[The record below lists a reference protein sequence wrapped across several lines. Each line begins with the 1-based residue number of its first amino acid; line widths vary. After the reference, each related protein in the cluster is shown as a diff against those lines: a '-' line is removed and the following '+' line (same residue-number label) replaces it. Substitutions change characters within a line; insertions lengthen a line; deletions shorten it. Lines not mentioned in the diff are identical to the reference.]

1 MDEYKGIDYLKK
13 KLAQKYVRAN
23 QRYNFYEMKYI
34 VKDLGISTPPDLR
47 RWFNV
52 LGWCG
57 TAVDNIADRISFRTF
72 EHDIFGMNEIY
83 AANNADILFDSGILG
98 ALITACDFVYITK
111 DNDGFPQMRIIDGRH
126 ATGIIDPVTYLLK
139 EGYAVLETDQWNRPT
154 MEAYL
159 LPYRTDIY
167 VNGKFEMSMTHE
179 APAPLLVPI
188 IYRPDAVRPFGH
200 SHISRACMSLV
211 QSAVRTAKRSEIAA
225 EFFSF
230 PQRYVLGMDP
240 DADKMDKWKVT
251 MSSLLQIDKDEDGDH
266 PTVGQFAQQSMAPH
280 LDQLRMFAGLFA
292 GETGLTLD
300 DLGFPSVNPSSSDA
314 IKASHDTLRRKARKA
329 QKTLGVGF
337 LNAGYLAACVRDKKT
352 YKRSQI
358 AETVIYWDPVFE
370 ADAAELGRIGDA
382 VYKIQQAFPGYFD
395 EKKMGK
401 LTGI

>member
-1 MDEYKGIDYLKK
+1 
-13 KLAQKYVRAN
+13 
-23 QRYNFYEMKYI
+23 
-34 VKDLGISTPPDLR
+34 
-47 RWFNV
+47 
-52 LGWCG
+52 
-57 TAVDNIADRISFRTF
+57 
-72 EHDIFGMNEIY
+72 
-83 AANNADILFDSGILG
+83 
-98 ALITACDFVYITK
+98 
-111 DNDGFPQMRIIDGRH
+111 
-126 ATGIIDPVTYLLK
+126 
-139 EGYAVLETDQWNRPT
+139 
-154 MEAYL
+154 
-159 LPYRTDIY
+159 
-167 VNGKFEMSMTHE
+167 
-179 APAPLLVPI
+179 
-188 IYRPDAVRPFGH
+188 
-200 SHISRACMSLV
+200 MSLV